1 MGIKEGNV
9 GDDIVSTLFKKA
21 VATRVQYHR
30 KEECYSTNFYYQGA
44 FASLV
49 TLVRSRAFQQDV
61 HDCKDVYV
69 SVLDGLVTGI
79 IIHMPELVLAS
90 FVNRLNA
97 NYFNIRS
104 AKSKLTRSIAYA
116 TKQRILSFASE
127 PRQVPFHALLFYPL
141 TKLRS
146 HRYGPAPCGGSLIPD
161 CGIIQGRIRLGWLI
175 VCVLTCC

>member
-49 TLVRSRAFQQDV
+49 TLVKSRAFQQDV

-69 SVLDGLVTGI
+69 SVLDGLMTGI

-104 AKSKLTRSIAYA
+104 AKSKLTRSIACA

-127 PRQVPFHALLFYPL
+127 RRQVPFHAFYF
-141 TKLRS
+141 T
-146 HRYGPAPCGGSLIPD
+146 H
-161 CGIIQGRIRLGWLI
+161 
-175 VCVLTCC
+175 